1 MPQMS
6 ITTFGK
12 MRKRTN
18 IKSIKF
24 GDDPNRQV
32 SENKAVEQVKHR
44 QVVHQE
50 WAKLMAAN
58 PPRNVRELGLQGTG
72 VSDLHSVAR
81 ASAEI
86 PRMLRE
92 LGLQRSGDDDLHRIV
107 RALARHTAAP
117 KSAAMPVGRP
127 HTGPTKV
134 TEQCD

>member
-58 PPRNVRELGLQGTG
+58 PPRNVRELGLQ
-72 VSDLHSVAR
+72 
-81 ASAEI
+81 
-86 PRMLRE
+86 
-92 LGLQRSGDDDLHRIV
+92 RSGDDDLHRIV
-107 RALARHTAAP
+107 RGLARHTAAP

-134 TEQCD
+134 TEQCN